1 MIILGID
8 PGTRTVGYGLIR
20 SQGSDLSYVDAG
32 AIQLRASDPLPKRLA
47 GAAAGL
53 REILQQHEV
62 DEAAVEDVFVRE
74 NPRTAL
80 KIGQGRG
87 ALLAVLGE
95 AGIEVAS
102 YPPATVKRAVAGR
115 GDAAKAQL
123 GTMVARILGLSEP
136 PEPDDVS
143 DALAVALTHALRRN
157 HPEGRPAR

>member
-8 PGTRTVGYGLIR
+8 PGTRTIGYGLIR
-20 SQGSDLSYVDAG
+20 SQGSDLGYVDAG
-32 AIQLRASDPLPKRLA
+32 AIRLRPSDPLPKRLA

-53 REILQQHEV
+53 REILQQHKV
-62 DEAAVEDVFVRE
+62 QEAAVEDVFVKG
-74 NPRTAL
+74 NARTAL
-80 KIGQGRG
+80 IIGQGRG

-102 YPPATVKRAVAGR
+102 YPPATIKRALAGR

-123 GTMVARILGLSEP
+123 GAMVARILGLSEP
-136 PEPDDVS
+136 PESLDAS

-157 HPEGRPAR
+157 HPAGRPAR